1 MRRAEGFTLVEL
13 MIVVAIIALLAVMAL
28 PSFMRARQQAQNTK
42 FVNALRIAAGA
53 FDTYCM
59 EHSTYPP
66 DVNRAV
72 LPPGMDLY
80 LGPTLDWTQPT
91 PIGGNWDW
99 DSNVFGF
106 SAGVSVIGSNAS
118 AAQVLSIDQKIDDG
132 DLSAGHFQQTA
143 SNRYTD
149 ILQ

>member
-1 MRRAEGFTLVEL
+1 MRRAQGFTLVEL

-66 DVNRAV
+66 DVNRGV

-80 LGPTLDWTQPT
+80 LGPTLDWTEPT

-106 SAGVSVIGSNAS
+106 GAGVSVIGSNAS
-118 AAQVLSIDQKIDDG
+118 AAQVLSIDEKIDDG
-132 DLSAGHFQQTA
+132 DLATGHFQQTA